1 MTDFVNAPDRVE
13 PPYLDGERAAVQ
25 AWLEFHRGTLLTKC
39 AGLTPEQL
47 GERSVPPSSLSLRG
61 LVRHMTEVEQGWFRH
76 VLDGQD
82 VPDLY
87 SSADDRDGDF
97 DGMGREADEPDTAT
111 VVAQEFARFAQECA
125 VSREIADGFGSLD
138 DVGRGRTSRSR
149 DQVSL
154 RWVYLHMIEEYARHN
169 GHADLLRERI
179 DGATGE

>member
-1 MTDFVNAPDRVE
+1 MTDFVHAPERVE
-13 PPYLDGERAAVQ
+13 PPYRDAERPAVQ
-25 AWLEFHRGTLLTKC
+25 AWLEYQRGTLLTKC

-47 GERSVPPSSLSLRG
+47 GERSVPPSPLSLRG

-87 SSADDRDGDF
+87 SSPGDWDGDF
-97 DGMGREADEPDTAT
+97 HGVGRDADEPDT
-111 VVAQEFARFAQECA
+111 VAREFARLAEECQ

-138 DVGRGRTSRSR
+138 DLSRGRTSRSR
-149 DQVSL
+149 EQVSL

-179 DGATGE
+179 DGATGD

>member
-1 MTDFVNAPDRVE
+1 MTDFVQAPERVE
-13 PPYLDGERAAVQ
+13 PPYRDAERPAVQ
-25 AWLEFHRGTLLTKC
+25 AWLEYQRGTLLTKC

-47 GERSVPPSSLSLRG
+47 GERSVPPSALSLRG

-87 SSADDRDGDF
+87 SSPDDWDGDF
-97 DGMGREADEPDTAT
+97 DGVGRDADEPDT
-111 VVAQEFARFAQECA
+111 VAREFARFAEECQ

-138 DVGRGRTSRSR
+138 DLGRGRTSRSGE
-149 DQVSL
+149 QVSV

-179 DGATGE
+179 DGATGD